1 MAFLTVKPPVNA
13 QFAEAYNAIVEGCW
27 KRGFGLDL
35 KKKKIGGFDGQNR
48 KEHEITSEDMQQL
61 RDIIKEG
68 KDQFFDRSKLK
79 LSLPDPFSDEEAKP
93 EINGGKGFLLMPGAY
108 TESGESIYSEEGS
121 ASGSLPVLWEH
132 FTDLKAVL
140 ESLTTRKYDYSVHIA
155 MNSTDMD
162 VQVDFNRGELSGET
176 HDRDSSGR
184 RAKDDWNV
192 KYNIVPLADGE
203 GECDF
208 LLYFRSASKEGTPAW
223 KLADG
228 TLKAADAFK
237 VNIVRMGQLVK
248 ITDPRAIGWQTECD
262 IQPACEIKHQ
272 IELKAPDYIPDES
285 VNGVA
290 VEACNTCCGQFTSP
304 YAYFKDAMSAFSG
317 KVQIPL
323 AISSNMGCRLQVGHY
338 MAVFNFAG
346 DRYGQYN
353 CDSCIEDEF
362 TGSGSTKKGGS
373 TSWKFVY
380 LRRPTGALVP
390 FFRKGGEYHSMN
402 NAGHS
407 LHDNGGAGNYTLRC
421 ADGVS
426 HIFRW
431 GQLDQCHSIFD
442 AFYQRTY
449 LPGEH
454 VKRSGSGSIYS
465 FTSSWG
471 MVNIHVN
478 GRSEPSL
485 MSYFH
490 PAAANRRLRR
500 ASVRDTEF
508 QDQEPVGG
516 FTRSTDP
523 ADAEGFSPADF
534 FPAGEAP
541 DYGTPTAYSIMD
553 FQNTSGALSAKYI
566 EITFDT
572 GIVAKGFWNKEG
584 NTLMPA
590 ELTVFERSAPPAEDN
605 PNPDAMLIQE
615 KQTHIRY
622 SANGRNEAV
631 SVRLK
636 QGFPFGERTVAEYR
650 NYGTEQQREAVT
662 RYIAAPGAA
671 GYSRPEL
678 VTDFDGGWTRYEYDS
693 LGRTVKVVT
702 PFGDALPDAPED
714 QCRVTVYDYTPL
726 AENEEVMENDQ
737 RIRTTIETTLGQET
751 ARRYRLYFPNESW
764 DVTAAAPGAAYDD
777 PANRVTK
784 SFSYADGDFEGKV
797 RRVEN
802 ADGTVTVTSY
812 AKLNPT
818 VDEDGQ
824 ETFELQT
831 TTESGRLPD
840 HGTRTV
846 TVQNLMGDTVERTV
860 YDLESGLLI
869 SQSSYTYDQYGRVL
883 TETTAD
889 GDVTSTEYNCC
900 GPRRIVAPDGSE
912 TEYAYDSFKRLKF
925 ESRAG
930 VTTYHTYDAN
940 DNETVTTVVGS
951 AGGELVTTRV
961 YDADGELVSE
971 TDPAGATT
979 AYARG
984 AGWQETTDALGNT
997 SRTEYFRDGSVK
1009 RISGTAAV
1017 PRSYEYG
1024 VENNE
1029 RFTLARS
1036 SETEWSKSYTDFM
1049 GRSYKTVYSDGF
1061 TETTSFDACGRAVK
1075 HENSEGL
1082 KQLTVYD
1089 DATGKQK
1096 YQVTKR
1102 ADALDEINWSGDAV
1116 TEFESGYRLRDGL
1129 VVSFDRTFLYHGGE
1143 RQLYAVQET
1152 ARDNKH
1158 SWETQQGRTASTVR
1172 TCSGDGE
1179 IEEIVTNFDGTA
1191 LKNTYRN
1198 DMLITGEHSV
1208 LGDTVYLYDEFNR
1221 AVGSDHKEGG
1231 VLRSVRYT
1239 LDAAGR
1245 QLAVTESAPDLSRTV
1260 SYTYDPL
1267 GNKLTETTPEG
1278 TVTNYAYTPQGQV
1291 ASISGG
1297 VYRQEYGYDA
1307 QGRLTALTTY
1317 RDDDAPQVTAYEYD
1331 ARGRLKKK
1339 SYPDGNS
1346 LSYTYRG
1353 DGKLASHTNARG
1365 QEFTYSYNRAGE
1377 QLAVT
1382 GMDQSF
1388 EYDLNGRVVKVTDRA
1403 GVREFTLDAFGNVL
1417 AETVPN
1423 LPGKVITRS
1432 YDEFNRQT
1440 GLTLDGHSVAYAY
1453 GADGR
1458 LVSIADGAATL
1469 RYSYRPGTGL
1479 VEAAAWQVG
1488 EAAPFLT
1495 TAFRYDSHSRLT
1507 GITANGQPVI
1517 GYTLD
1522 KDNRR
1527 TQAALSD
1534 GSRWEY
1540 GYDPLNQL
1548 TSAERADSDG
1558 AALNAMSYRYDG
1570 IGNRTAA
1577 EEDGEAFAYA
1587 SNQLNQYT
1595 AVNDQPLTYDAD
1607 GNTLTTDDGWLYT
1620 WNSENRL
1627 IRAEKGSVKFEA
1639 AYDYMGR
1646 RFEKKLYDGETL
1658 TVHRKFVYDGY
1669 KLIGVYDALNND
1681 AEELSF
1687 VWQPEA
1693 AGLDVPLSMK
1703 HDNAAYYYVT
1713 DGNKNVTAL
1722 YDATGAEAAN
1732 YVYGPFGQTLA
1743 ANGRGGG
1750 SPAAVDYE
1758 GGKVAAICNLLS
1770 GSGDEMHRPEDLD
1783 LDMLFCMEL
1792 GGDSGIGGDGNASAL
1807 RTVFGME
1814 AMDRRQYD
1822 TSTTSPLPPG
1832 GLALVNPFRFS
1843 SEFHDDE
1850 LGLVYYNYR
1859 YYNPQL
1865 GRWTKRDPLPN
1876 KTIINYYFI
1885 NANDILNKIDHLGE
1899 WWTNIHRDKTTLWA
1913 QDLNYL
1919 KEAAQLIGEYDEKI
1933 DSFWGWRGPL
1943 PGVGEQGYHFN
1954 RSTGGTDSRLKY
1966 YEQHL
1971 RMAKFYCSA
1980 HRYDKNHE
1988 KAGQE
1993 LGSALH
1999 PLQDW
2004 VAHGEYEVTH
2014 PGPITSIH
2022 NEYSTQREF
2031 GSPGDYPDLYFLDVK
2046 NSPDG
2051 RATQNT
2057 ITQRRVLSPDGILE
2071 TKYDVAEYERG
2082 SKRYELTKRKTQ
2094 EALRDF
2100 KRFVKSTQGSVDCK
2114 CYFFGVMK

>member
-13 QFAEAYNAIVEGCW
+13 QFAKAYNAIVEGCW

-35 KKKKIGGFDGQNR
+35 EKKKIGGFDGSNR
-48 KEHEITSEDMQQL
+48 REHEITSGDMQQL
-61 RDIIKEG
+61 RDTIKAG
-68 KDQFFDRSKLK
+68 KDQFFDQSKLNP
-79 LSLPDPFSDEEAKP
+79 LLPDPFSDGEAKP
-93 EINGGKGFLLMPGAY
+93 EINGGRGFLLMPGDY

-121 ASGSLPVLWEH
+121 VSGSLPVLWEH

-155 MNSTDMD
+155 MAANNMD

-176 HDRDSSGR
+176 HGRDCSGR
-184 RAKDDWNV
+184 RVKDNWNV
-192 KYNIVPLADGE
+192 RYDIVPLADGK

-208 LLYFRSASKEGTPAW
+208 LLYFRSASGEETPAW
-223 KLADG
+223 KLANG
-228 TLKAADAFK
+228 TLKAADAL
-237 VNIVRMGQLVK
+237 NADITRMTQLVR
-248 ITDPRAIGWQTECD
+248 ITDPRAAGWNTGCD
-262 IQPACEIKHQ
+262 IQPVCAISHR
-272 IELKAPDYIPDES
+272 IELEAPDYIPDES
-285 VNGVA
+285 ANGVA
-290 VEACNTCCGQFTSP
+290 AEACNACCGQFTSP

-338 MAVFNFAG
+338 MAVFDFAG

-362 TGSGSTKKGGS
+362 TGSGSTKEGGS
-373 TSWKFVY
+373 TSWEFVY
-380 LRRPTGALVP
+380 LRRPAGALVP
-390 FFRKGGEYHSMN
+390 FFRKDGKYRCLNG
-402 NAGHS
+402 AGHTLTRS
-407 LHDNGGAGNYTLRC
+407 GDDYTLAC
-421 ADGVS
+421 SDGVS
-426 HIFRW
+426 HIFRG
-431 GQLDQCHSIFD
+431 GQLDQCRSLLD
-442 AFYQRTY
+442 AAYQLTG

-454 VKRSGSGSIYS
+454 VKRSGSGGNYS

-471 MVNIHVN
+471 TVTIQVN

-485 MSYFH
+485 MSYTH
-490 PAAANRRLRR
+490 NSGAANSRLRR
-500 ASVRDTEF
+500 TSMHNTEF

-516 FTRSTDP
+516 FARSTDP

-534 FPAGEAP
+534 FPADEAP

-553 FQNTSGALSAKYI
+553 FRNTSGALSAKYI
-566 EITFDT
+566 ETTFNT

-590 ELTVFERSAPPAEDN
+590 ELTVFERSAPPAKNN
-605 PNPDAMLIQE
+605 PTPDAMLIQE
-615 KQTHIRY
+615 KQTRIRY
-622 SANGRNEAV
+622 SADGRSEAV

-662 RYIAAPGAA
+662 RYIAVPGTP

-678 VTDFDGGWTRYEYDS
+678 ITDFDGGWTRYEYDS

-702 PFGDALPDAPED
+702 PFGDAQPDAPENR
-714 QCRVTVYDYTPL
+714 CRVTAYSYTPL
-726 AENEEVMENDQ
+726 AENEEVLANDQ
-737 RIRTTIETTLGQET
+737 RIRTTVETTLGQET

-764 DVTAAAPGAAYDD
+764 DVTAAAPGAPYDD

-802 ADGTVTVTSY
+802 ADGTVTTTSY
-812 AKLNPT
+812 AKLNPA

-824 ETFELQT
+824 ETFGLQT
-831 TTESGRLPD
+831 TIESGHLPD

-869 SQSSYTYDQYGRVL
+869 SRNSCTYDRYGRVL

-900 GPRRIVAPDGSE
+900 GPRRTVAPDGSE
-912 TEYAYDSFKRLKF
+912 TEYAYDCFKRLKF

-940 DNETVTTVVGS
+940 DNETVSTVVGS

-984 AGWQETTDALGNT
+984 AGRLETTDALGST

-1029 RFTLARS
+1029 RFTLVRS

-1049 GRSYKTVYSDGF
+1049 GRPYRTVYSDGF
-1061 TETTSFDACGRAVK
+1061 TETTSFDAYGRAVK

-1082 KQLTVYD
+1082 KQLIVYD
-1089 DATGKQK
+1089 GATGKQK

-1116 TEFESGYRLRDGL
+1116 TEFESGYRLRDGI
-1129 VVSFDRTFLYHGGE
+1129 VVSFNRTFLYHGGE

-1152 ARDNKH
+1152 ARDSKH
-1158 SWETQQGRTASTVR
+1158 SWETQQGRTVSTVR

-1179 IEEIVTNFDGTA
+1179 IEEIITNFDGTT

-1221 AVGSDHKEGG
+1221 AVGSDHEEGG

-1239 LDAAGR
+1239 LDAVGR

-1267 GNKLTETTPEG
+1267 GNKLTETTPAG
-1278 TVTNYAYTPQGQV
+1278 TVTNYTYTPQGQV

-1317 RDDDAPQVTAYEYD
+1317 RDDDAPQVTTYEYD

-1339 SYPDGNS
+1339 SYPNGNS

-1365 QEFTYSYNRAGE
+1365 QEFTCSYNRAGE
-1377 QLAVT
+1377 QLAAT

-1458 LVSIADGAATL
+1458 LVSISDGAATL

-1479 VEAAAWQVG
+1479 IETAAWQTG

-1522 KDNRR
+1522 NDNRR

-1540 GYDPLNQL
+1540 GYDQLNQL
-1548 TSAERADSDG
+1548 TSAGRADSDG

-1570 IGNRTAA
+1570 IGNRIAA
-1577 EEDGEAFAYA
+1577 VEDGEAFTYT

-1595 AVNDQPLTYDAD
+1595 AVNGRPLTYDAD

-1639 AYDYMGR
+1639 GYDYMGR

-1693 AGLDVPLSMK
+1693 AGLDVPLMMK
-1703 HDNAAYYYVT
+1703 YDGAAYCYVT

-1743 ANGRGGG
+1743 ANGRG
-1750 SPAAVDYE
+1750 E
-1758 GGKVAAICNLLS
+1758 GNL
-1770 GSGDEMHRPEDLD
+1770 DD
-1783 LDMLFCMEL
+1783 
-1792 GGDSGIGGDGNASAL
+1792 NASAL
-1807 RTVFGME
+1807 RTAFGME
-1814 AMDRRQYD
+1814 GI
-1822 TSTTSPLPPG
+1822 STTPPLPSG

-1865 GRWTKRDPLPN
+1865 GRWTKRDP
-1876 KTIINYYFI
+1876 
-1885 NANDILNKIDHLGE
+1885 
-1899 WWTNIHRDKTTLWA
+1899 
-1913 QDLNYL
+1913 
-1919 KEAAQLIGEYDEKI
+1919 IGEEDCANLFNALINNLINQYDY
-1933 DSFWGWRGPL
+1933 FG
-1943 PGVGEQGYHFN
+1943 
-1954 RSTGGTDSRLKY
+1954 
-1966 YEQHL
+1966 
-1971 RMAKFYCSA
+1971 
-1980 HRYDKNHE
+1980 
-1988 KAGQE
+1988 
-1993 LGSALH
+1993 LG
-1999 PLQDW
+1999 
-2004 VAHGEYEVTH
+2004 
-2014 PGPITSIH
+2014 IFF
-2022 NEYSTQREF
+2022 R
-2031 GSPGDYPDLYFLDVK
+2031 
-2046 NSPDG
+2046 
-2051 RATQNT
+2051 
-2057 ITQRRVLSPDGILE
+2057 
-2071 TKYDVAEYERG
+2071 
-2082 SKRYELTKRKTQ
+2082 ELTKTERKRVANATKMISADAQ
-2094 EALRDF
+2094 AFSQNIIKFLNTNSNFLTTMQKPELTGLNRKLIDIFLLDWYPTWCWLHEALLILLAHMNMICERVNKIKF
-2100 KRFVKSTQGSVDCK
+2100 KYGRAGHPHSVIGADAVTNRIT
-2114 CYFFGVMK
+2114 GVIAIFPSGWENSEFQFKQLIAHEATHCIIGAEDYYMEELPKKRLKDAYAYEQCF

>member
-1 MAFLTVKPPVNA
+1 MALITKEPPKNPLFV
-13 QFAEAYNAIVEGCW
+13 EAYNAIVEGCW
-27 KRGFGLDL
+27 KRGIGLNL
-35 KKKKIGGFDGQNR
+35 KKKDNSQPYSADDADQFSV
-48 KEHEITSEDMQQL
+48 TSEDMQNL
-61 RDIIKEG
+61 RKAIREG
-68 KDQFFDRSKLK
+68 KKQFFVPGKLDK
-79 LSLPDPFSDEEAKP
+79 NVDNPFDDEKAQP
-93 EINGGKGFLLMPGAY
+93 EINKGHGFLLVPAKY
-108 TESGESIYSEEGS
+108 TQRGGSVYSDKNNVSGNF
-121 ASGSLPVLWEH
+121 PVLLEQ
-132 FTDLKAVL
+132 FEDMKSIL
-140 ESLTTRKYDYSVHIA
+140 ESLTTRKYDYSMIVKLDKEQ
-155 MNSTDMD
+155 MTVD
-162 VQVDFNRGELSGET
+162 VEFSRGEQDGAPI
-176 HDRDSSGR
+176 HNKNVADR
-184 RAKDDWNV
+184 KVHDDWQI
-192 KYNIVPLADGE
+192 KYKVTPLAD
-203 GECDF
+203 ECTYG
-208 LLYFRSASKEGTPAW
+208 LYYHANTC
-223 KLADG
+223 DG
-228 TLKAADAFK
+228 TIEWKGIESPIKITRADLAEL
-237 VNIVRMGQLVK
+237 NIVKFAHLIK
-248 ITDPRAIGWQTECD
+248 ITDPEAAGWKDGCH
-262 IQPACEIKHQ
+262 IQPVCHISHEIKLPTQ
-272 IELKAPDYIPDES
+272 IEYYPDEDQ
-285 VNGVA
+285 NGVA
-290 VEACNTCCGQFTSP
+290 EVGCAACCRAITDPQAYLTSAIGQ
-304 YAYFKDAMSAFSG
+304 YSG
-317 KVQIPL
+317 RVSFPL
-323 AISSNMGCRLQVGHY
+323 AISTAQDNQLQIGHY
-338 MAVFNFAG
+338 MAVFPWANTTF
-346 DRYGQYN
+346 GQYN
-353 CDSCIEDEF
+353 CDTCIEETYKGNGTDSDGKPEKWEF
-362 TGSGSTKKGGS
+362 CD
-373 TSWKFVY
+373 
-380 LRRPTGALVP
+380 LRRPTGALVR
-390 FFRKGGEYHSMN
+390 FYWQEKGV
-402 NAGHS
+402 
-407 LHDNGGAGNYTLRC
+407 GA
-421 ADGVS
+421 
-426 HIFRW
+426 I
-431 GQLDQCHSIFD
+431 
-442 AFYQRTY
+442 
-449 LPGEH
+449 
-454 VKRSGSGSIYS
+454 
-465 FTSSWG
+465 
-471 MVNIHVN
+471 N
-478 GRSEPSL
+478 GRSSYKMRKSGEGYSLTFKDGVTHIFSGKTLVRCEYRSQGGLLTGTPPGDNVNISGGNNHFVFKSVYTGKVTLQVNDRSVPLKTGNGSSSASRAVRSLRAAEPENPG
-485 MSYFH
+485 YDKV
-490 PAAANRRLRR
+490 R
-500 ASVRDTEF
+500 SVT
-508 QDQEPVGG
+508 
-516 FTRSTDP
+516 TSNDP
-523 ADAEGFSPADF
+523 ADAAGFEFSDF

-541 DYGTPTAYSIMD
+541 AFGERLNCNIVD
-553 FQNTSGALSAKYI
+553 FHNDENALIGKYI
-566 EITFDT
+566 ESDFDS
-572 GIVAKGFWNKEG
+572 GMRVKGYWHKEG
-584 NTLMPA
+584 GLLSPT
-590 ELTVFERSAPPAEDN
+590 ELSLFEWLDTEAGNGEILERH
-605 PNPDAMLIQE
+605 L
-615 KQTHIRY
+615 HIRY
-622 SANGRNEAV
+622 STNGRNETTRR
-631 SVRLK
+631 SLK
-636 QGFPFGERTVAEYR
+636 KVFPFGERTLAEYR
-650 NYGTEQQREAVT
+650 NYGTPGQQEATNTYGTDPSV
-662 RYIAAPGAA
+662 PGYGLLLCA
-671 GYSRPEL
+671 
-678 VTDFDGGWTRYEYDS
+678 TDFDGGWTRYEYDDA
-693 LGRTVKVVT
+693 GRTVREIT
-702 PFGDALPDAPED
+702 PFGDAAPDAPEEL
-714 QCRVTVYDYTPL
+714 CCVTVYDYTL
-726 AENEEVMENDQ
+726 LEDGEESWEADNRARTV
-737 RIRTTIETTLGQET
+737 IRYALGQEIG
-751 ARRYRLYFPNESW
+751 REYHLYFPNENR
-764 DVTAAAPGAAYDD
+764 DITATEPGAAFDA
-777 PANRVTK
+777 PANRVRKHYSYTDGEFAGKPWK
-784 SFSYADGDFEGKV
+784 S
-797 RRVEN
+797 EN
-802 ADGTVTVTSY
+802 SDGTVSVTVY
-812 AKLNPT
+812 QKLNVSADP
-818 VDEDGQ
+818 DGR
-824 ETFELQT
+824 EVYDLQT
-831 TTESGRLPD
+831 TTESGRLPG
-840 HGTRTV
+840 HGTRMV
-846 TVQNLMGDTVERTV
+846 SLRNMLGDTVRQQTF
-860 YDLESGLLI
+860 DIESGLLI
-869 SQSSYTYDQYGRVL
+869 SDVSYTYDDIGRVL

-979 AYARG
+979 SYACG

-1129 VVSFDRTFLYHGGE
+1129 VVSFDRTFLYHDGE

-1458 LVSIADGAATL
+1458 LASIADGAATL

-1548 TSAERADSDG
+1548 TNAERADSDG

-1595 AVNDQPLTYDAD
+1595 AVNGRALTYDAD

-1639 AYDYMGR
+1639 GYDYMGR

-1687 VWQPEA
+1687 VWQPET

-1814 AMDRRQYD
+1814 AMDRRQYG
-1822 TSTTSPLPPG
+1822 TSTTSALPPG

-2057 ITQRRVLSPDGILE
+2057 ITQRRVLSLDGILE